1 MFDILLIGVLIT
13 LIGRIWRKSES
24 SFRTQFQRSSLIFGS
39 ITGFLSL
46 LLLIF
51 VILSN
56 TFPSALSKITLSN
69 GKRTIVFMEMSHI
82 ATPRFYETIR
92 QDLERLT
99 ASGYTLYSE

>member
-46 LLLIF
+46 LVLIF
-51 VILSN
+51 ARLSN
-56 TFPSALSKITLSN
+56 TFPSALSRITLSN